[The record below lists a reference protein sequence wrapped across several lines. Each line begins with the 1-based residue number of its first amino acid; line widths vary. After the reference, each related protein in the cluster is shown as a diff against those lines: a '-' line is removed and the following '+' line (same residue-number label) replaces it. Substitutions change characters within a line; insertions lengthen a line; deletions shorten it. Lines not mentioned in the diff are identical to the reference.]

1 MATLKKRLSGFIILA
16 IALSQFILPQAAFAS
31 FPDVTTSYP
40 NYTAIIYLQENG
52 VINGYSDGTFRPD
65 NLVNRAEF
73 LKIIIEGSGI
83 NADISAETP
92 FYDISNNAWYAP
104 YVRKAYTSGWIQGYT
119 DGTFRPEQTIT
130 KVEAL
135 KILGKVQNWAIP
147 EIITIAP
154 FSDTKTTDWFTP
166 YVTFAKEK
174 GLLEEIGKLLFPN
187 QEMSR
192 AKISETVY
200 RTIIKEL
207 SAGTKQ
213 TTTPTKPPVT
223 DTQAPPD
230 TTTPPAN
237 TSTNLDFSPV
247 TSEQIS
253 SSFYTNISLDSSL
266 PNTFYK
272 NEIYVIKGAVTSG
285 TYKQATVSIDNI
297 TYTEKLSNNHFE
309 IPIIF
314 KETGNFS
321 IGILPGDSGS
331 TKIKTISV
339 LPTLPSTTNKDS
351 IPAKLIPSISFSNEK
366 TSVTFTNDIFTI
378 KRLTLSQGTKS
389 VSYISR
395 QSTDIISIIYRDFQ
409 NFTET
414 STSYILESAK
424 ISSQSP
430 LIISSEFSKSDE
442 KTFNPTYHNFSY
454 IDSEVSSNP
463 PETMS
468 SPSKISFTVTTNA
481 AIETD
486 GYITKPDGSAIPTP
500 VSKNGNTYTYSYTPT
515 SSGTYIV
522 EVNNSEGIA
531 VVNHPV
537 YIGNKIP
544 LLPDFFDKND
554 RDYFTGIVALNSMRT
569 ELLNDINKERKAQ
582 GLNEVILADDLNNLA
597 QLHSE
602 DMAKNNYFS
611 HMNLSGNMPEDR
623 RKNLNISTPVAENL
637 AKDVS
642 IIYAHESLMRSGTH
656 RSNIL
661 GKEWTRVGL
670 GIAKTT
676 SDGGYLMITEEF
688 STEVITQEDLT
699 SMKQDLLI
707 RISNERTTNGL
718 NTLIN
723 DSNLDD
729 ASKYLNDKIIDEN
742 ISLTNQIFSDTM
754 DLFNITGESGAF
766 GRSYNLWSTIID
778 SFIIDEPAITTE
790 DWTNIG
796 IDLQL
801 DFAGI
806 INALVIINK

>member
-83 NADISAETP
+83 NTDVSTKTP
-92 FYDISNNAWYAP
+92 FYDINNNAWYAP
-104 YVRKAYTSGWIQGYT
+104 YVKKAYTSGWVQGYT

-147 EIITIAP
+147 EIITTAP
-154 FSDTKTTDWFTP
+154 FSDTGKTEWFTP

-174 GLLEEIGKLLFPN
+174 GLLEETGKLLFPN

-200 RTIIKEL
+200 RTIIKGL
-207 SAGTKQ
+207 SSGI
-213 TTTPTKPPVT
+213 TTPTKPPVT
-223 DTQAPPD
+223 DTQTPPD
-230 TTTPPAN
+230 TTTPAAN

-247 TSEQIS
+247 TSGQIS
-253 SSFYTNISLDSSL
+253 SSFYTNISLDSPI

-272 NEIYVIKGAVTSG
+272 NEIYIFKGSITSG
-285 TYKQATVSIDNI
+285 NYKQATVSIDDF
-297 TYTEKLSNNHFE
+297 TYTEPLTNNHFE

-314 KETGNFS
+314 KEAGNFS
-321 IGILPGDSGS
+321 LGMLPGDSGN
-331 TKIKTISV
+331 TKIETISV
-339 LPTLPSTTNKDS
+339 LPTLPSSTNKDIVPS
-351 IPAKLIPSISFSNEK
+351 KLTPSIIFSNGK
-366 TSVTFTNDIFTI
+366 TSVLFANDASTI

-409 NFTET
+409 NFSES
-414 STSYILESAK
+414 STSYSIESAK

-430 LIISSEFSKSDE
+430 LIISSGFSKSDA
-442 KTFNPTYHNFSY
+442 KTFNPTYHDFSY
-454 IDSEVSSNP
+454 IDPEVNSNP

-481 AIETD
+481 AIEPD
-486 GYITKPDGSAIPTP
+486 GYVTKPDGSAIPTT

-554 RDYFTGIVALNSMRT
+554 RKYFTGIVALNSMRT

-582 GLNEVILADDLNNLA
+582 GLNEVVLADDLNNLA
-597 QLHSE
+597 QLHSD
-602 DMAKNNYFS
+602 DMVKNNYFS
-611 HMNLSGNMPEDR
+611 HMDLSGNMPEDR
-623 RKNLNISTPVAENL
+623 RKNLGIATPVAENL

-642 IIYAHESLMRSGTH
+642 IIYAHEGLMRSGTH

-661 GKEWTRVGL
+661 DKDWTRVGL

-688 STEVITQEDLT
+688 STEVVTQQDLV
-699 SMKQDLLI
+699 SMKQDLI
-707 RISNERTTNGL
+707 VRINDERTTNGL
-718 NTLIN
+718 NTFIN

-729 ASKYLNDKIIDEN
+729 ASKYLNDKIINEN
-742 ISLTNQIFSDTM
+742 TSLTNQIFSDTM
-754 DLFNITGESGAF
+754 DLFNITGQSTAF
-766 GRSYNLWSTIID
+766 GRAYNLWSTIID
-778 SFIIDEPAITTE
+778 SLIIDEPALTTE
-790 DWTNIG
+790 NWTNIG
-796 IDLQL
+796 IDLQTDL
-801 DFAGI
+801 SGI
-806 INALVIINK
+806 INVLVIINK